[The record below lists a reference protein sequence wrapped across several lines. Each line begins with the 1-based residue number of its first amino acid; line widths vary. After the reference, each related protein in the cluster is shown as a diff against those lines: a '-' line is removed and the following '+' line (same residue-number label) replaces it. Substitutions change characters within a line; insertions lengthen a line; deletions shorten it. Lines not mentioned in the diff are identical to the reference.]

1 MEIGTMT
8 VKDFKTDNEIFE
20 AGLTNLSIQ
29 AGMMFAEV
37 SGTFRDKLQLD
48 RKQIYKVSIS
58 GIAGQQDFSLL
69 CAFDDYI
76 FSAGGTD
83 YVDGEGVYHSGVAV
97 LNNRFQFTVLSSI

>member
-8 VKDFKTDNEIFE
+8 VRNFIDDSILFE

-37 SGTFRDKLQLD
+37 SGTFRDQLPLD
-48 RKQIYKVSIS
+48 KKKVYKVKIS

-83 YVDGEGVYHSGVAV
+83 YVDGEGVYHSGIAV
-97 LNNRFQFTVLSSI
+97 LNNRFQFTVLSSL